1 MRTEIN
7 NINNDYSN
15 LLLRLP
21 NECQTIE
28 QVYLTGF
35 LNNSIKLKQSSM
47 VSYFVKVGY
56 VMEAL
61 SRQDLSKDNHI
72 LSAFIHHIAI
82 DNQEYT
88 YNISKRVLTAFHFD
102 TNIWI
107 KPIIF
112 GGLFLNKNGIESIK
126 NTKACL
132 FISGIKIQGHYNL
145 FFLSIFN
152 LLGLIADLMEKNE
165 TEIEEM
171 KGQKVVVT
179 SFKDFQDSAF
189 LEEEQNLDDVDKWTY
204 TYEDGLVAK
213 IKVWL
218 KKYRNEDITVPVFV
232 LAKIWERVEES
243 FNALMLATQPATTD
257 ASFLIVKRQI
267 KMFLHSVF
275 IEVRLYQ
282 GRDVKSRLN
291 LVKDDDK
298 FYENIK
304 SNDSSIKDL
313 FNFLHECPF
322 FEDYLKE
329 TEKVDFKKLSTDEQK
344 KILQSIS
351 GWESY
356 AIATIANTLRYYIEP
371 AYKNVSPT
379 QLEQLLN
386 EMKQF

>member
-1 MRTEIN
+1 
-7 NINNDYSN
+7 
-15 LLLRLP
+15 
-21 NECQTIE
+21 
-28 QVYLTGF
+28 
-35 LNNSIKLKQSSM
+35 
-47 VSYFVKVGY
+47 
-56 VMEAL
+56 
-61 SRQDLSKDNHI
+61 
-72 LSAFIHHIAI
+72 
-82 DNQEYT
+82 
-88 YNISKRVLTAFHFD
+88 
-102 TNIWI
+102 
-107 KPIIF
+107 
-112 GGLFLNKNGIESIK
+112 
-126 NTKACL
+126 
-132 FISGIKIQGHYNL
+132 
-145 FFLSIFN
+145 
-152 LLGLIADLMEKNE
+152 MEKNE